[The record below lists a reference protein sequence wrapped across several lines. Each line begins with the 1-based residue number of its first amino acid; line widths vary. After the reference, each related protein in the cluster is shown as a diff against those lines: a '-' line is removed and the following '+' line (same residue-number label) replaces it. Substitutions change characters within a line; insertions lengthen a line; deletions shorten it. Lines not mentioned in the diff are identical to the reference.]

1 MKVLRFAECALHVE
15 HGSRYIETVF
25 DDGTKAVATPNWEPD
40 DVFRAKQLGYRG
52 NCWEMCMDHESLHS
66 AVGEL
71 FGHGHSV
78 VLWNVAH
85 GDPKKWPEWGREEE
99 GFVTSTQ
106 RFVNTGDRDDLFWGV
121 LNKARDRYG
130 LYDGQV
136 IRMIRGLL
144 AEVRAE

>member
-85 GDPKKWPEWGREEE
+85 GDPKKWPEWGKEEE
-99 GFVTSTQ
+99 GYCLSLAKYL
-106 RFVNTGDRDDLFWGV
+106 NTGERDDLVRGV
-121 LNKARDRYG
+121 FNMACERHG
-130 LYDGQV
+130 LYEQQTE
-136 IRMIRGLL
+136 RMLRGLL
-144 AEVRAE
+144 QEVRQD